1 MSRSKDT
8 PILTG
13 LYHAYENLNVGWQDL
28 LSGCTV
34 QQLVFLS
41 GCTVQQLVFLSGCT
55 VQQLVFFSAYV
66 PRQIQKDKNVRRY
79 LIYTRTKLLRIK
91 VGVDIVGKI

>member
-1 MSRSKDT
+1 MSRDKDT

-41 GCTVQQLVFLSGCT
+41 
-55 VQQLVFFSAYV
+55 AYV
-66 PRQIQKDKNVRRY
+66 PRQIRKDKNVRRY

>member
-28 LSGCTV
+28 
-34 QQLVFLS
+34 LS

-91 VGVDIVGKI
+91 VGVDIVGKV